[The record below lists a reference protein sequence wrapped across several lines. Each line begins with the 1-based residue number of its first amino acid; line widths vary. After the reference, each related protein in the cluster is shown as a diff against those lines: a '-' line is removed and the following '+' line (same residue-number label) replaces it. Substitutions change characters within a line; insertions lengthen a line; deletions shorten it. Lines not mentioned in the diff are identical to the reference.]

1 MDKEIKEIL
10 SNQEKL
16 IEHKVASSVLS
27 QTSIFFIALVVLIA
41 VLSGWFSFIVQRVN
55 QAFERV
61 NQAFEK
67 TRRDISDLKSD
78 LKRKS

>member
-1 MDKEIKEIL
+1 MDQEIKEIL

-16 IEHKVASSVLS
+16 IDHKVASSVLS

-55 QAFERV
+55 QAFE
-61 NQAFEK
+61 K
-67 TRRDISDLKSD
+67 TREDISDLKSD
-78 LKRKS
+78 LKRKP